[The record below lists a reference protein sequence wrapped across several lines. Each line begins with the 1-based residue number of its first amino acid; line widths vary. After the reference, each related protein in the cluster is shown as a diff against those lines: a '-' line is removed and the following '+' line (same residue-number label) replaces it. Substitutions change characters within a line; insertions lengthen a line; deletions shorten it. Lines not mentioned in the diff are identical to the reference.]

1 MDMISNEQSSSFSDD
16 GGGGMYYYNR
26 PINSYLF
33 ISAFALSMIV
43 ILASDGEFTWMGLG
57 VSILWG
63 LFILGGGNL
72 LWAFVGDMLHPYIH
86 RNRYLY
92 EEEYVEDEPSQ
103 PLQVSQPSR
112 NGEINTPFQNSGDEF
127 ERVINKVVN
136 NGALWAKGMT
146 KLDPEEESQL
156 RQYFKQRWTGHG
168 NITTLPSWMMP
179 SLVKKLQERGLA
191 SETELTTRG
200 ERIIPWGHTYQRV
213 DGEPIM

>member
-1 MDMISNEQSSSFSDD
+1 M
-16 GGGGMYYYNR
+16 G
-26 PINSYLF
+26 F
-33 ISAFALSMIV
+33 IHPWWRESL
-43 ILASDGEFTWMGLG
+43 MG
-57 VSILWG
+57 
-63 LFILGGGNL
+63 
-72 LWAFVGDMLHPYIH
+72 
-86 RNRYLY
+86 RYLY

-112 NGEINTPFQNSGDEF
+112 NGEISTPFQNSGDEF

-156 RQYFKQRWTGHG
+156 RQYFKQ
-168 NITTLPSWMMP
+168 
-179 SLVKKLQERGLA
+179 GLA